1 MSDPNIKRLLLA
13 SYIKAIEEK
22 ILLMGNIEDHGK
34 VDCKKFAICD
44 FGDDENK
51 VIVDMKIHVASL
63 RGSAERRS
71 RALNEFRIIS
81 TRFLGH
87 LTRLDQIYGK
97 QNSGFKDKMRA
108 INGET
113 ERRAKQKKSHDDKY
127 LDLSKDLGYLTSYTS
142 FNEARNNAVSGG
154 NFLIGNNNFRLGQNT
169 NKGGQSGTSKSNYH
183 MQKLMNISHFRNVS
197 MSERNQK
204 IL

>member
-1 MSDPNIKRLLLA
+1 
-13 SYIKAIEEK
+13 
-22 ILLMGNIEDHGK
+22 MGRIEDHGK

-44 FGDDENK
+44 YGDDENK

-87 LTRLDQIYGK
+87 LTRLEPIYIR
-97 QNSGFKDKMRA
+97 QSSGFKDKMRA

-127 LDLSKDLGYLTSYTS
+127 LYLSKDLEYLTSYSS

-154 NFLIGNNNFRLGQNT
+154 NILNC
-169 NKGGQSGTSKSNYH
+169 
-183 MQKLMNISHFRNVS
+183 NIKFSVRP
-197 MSERNQK
+197 EYQ
-204 IL
+204 